1 MAEEKAVS
9 CIFPHSDIE
18 FGVTDKGDWTEN
30 ERVSYNRGALRG
42 FLTDI
47 LPKRKYPYHY
57 AIHYEM
63 NKKNKKKIEAT
74 CW

>member
-42 FLTDI
+42 SLTDI
-47 LPKRKYPYHY
+47 LPNRKY
-57 AIHYEM
+57 
-63 NKKNKKKIEAT
+63 AT
-74 CW
+74 LLELHDNWINLWIPVI